1 MADEPE
7 DFEGQAPRARRRET
21 GRRRMYSRFLEDF
34 RERSGL
40 PGEHAEKVLFPVL
53 CTLEQWLLQGEAGDP
68 RVQLP
73 MKLQEALQACEPRHE
88 RTSRKSSVDALL
100 HQVAGELG
108 GDTALAES
116 TTRAVLAT
124 VRAQLS
130 EGEAARVGD
139 ELPADLRALWA
150 RSI

>member
-7 DFEGQAPRARRRET
+7 DFEGQEPRARRRDT
-21 GRRRMYSRFLEDF
+21 KRTRMYSLFLEDL

-40 PGEHAEKVLFPVL
+40 PGEHAEKVLFSVL

-73 MKLQEALQACEPRHE
+73 MKLQEALQACEPRNE
-88 RTSRKSSVDALL
+88 RPLWKSNADALL
-100 HQVAGELG
+100 RKVAGELG
-108 GDTALAES
+108 SDTALAES
-116 TTRAVLAT
+116 TTRAVFAT
-124 VRAQLS
+124 VRAHLG
-130 EGEAARVGD
+130 EGEAAQVGD

>member
-7 DFEGQAPRARRRET
+7 DLEGQEPRARRRDT
-21 GRRRMYSRFLEDF
+21 KHTRMYSLFLEDL

-40 PGEHAEKVLFPVL
+40 PREHAEKVLFSVL

-88 RTSRKSSVDALL
+88 RPSWKSNADALL
-100 HQVAGELG
+100 RKVAGELG
-108 GDTALAES
+108 SDMALAES
-116 TTRAVLAT
+116 TTRGVFAM
-124 VRAQLS
+124 VRAHLG
-130 EGEAARVGD
+130 EGEAAQVGD
-139 ELPADLRALWA
+139 ELPPDLRALWA